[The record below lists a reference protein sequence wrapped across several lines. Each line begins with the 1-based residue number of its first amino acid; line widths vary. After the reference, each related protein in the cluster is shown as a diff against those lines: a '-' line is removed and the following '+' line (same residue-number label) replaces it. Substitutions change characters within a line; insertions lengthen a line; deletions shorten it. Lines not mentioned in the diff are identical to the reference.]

1 MALDYEV
8 PEDKRVLYW
17 LGDKLI
23 EYRHPVTIIVVL
35 VTALFAYWGSQLR
48 LVTSF
53 GDLLPQGHE
62 YIKIHNRFS
71 ASFGGAN
78 NIMIMLEVK
87 DGTIFTPETLN
98 KIWRMTQGLD

>member
-23 EYRHPVTIIVVL
+23 DYRHPVSILVLL
-35 VTALFAYWGSQLR
+35 VTPVFAYWAMQLR
-48 LVTSF
+48 PAPRL
-53 GDLLPQGHE
+53 GDLLPQDHE

-71 ASFGGAN
+71 GSFGGAN
-78 NIMIMLEVK
+78 NIMVMLEVK
-87 DGTIFTPETLN
+87 DGTILTPETVN
-98 KIWRMTQGLD
+98 EIWQQT